1 MQDFNKSNTL
11 LIWDSDRD
19 YPDSFKNIFL
29 WNSFNQSLEKNII
42 SVPLLVEDHS
52 IELREKFLNWI
63 YEIGETHIK
72 SNKIIDILEIESG
85 LSYWWFTSLGQKF
98 NISDS
103 SPINDIIKIFAIE
116 QYIDLTNFKEVHIV
130 CKKKHLIKLFKSY
143 SKSQKI
149 KFSYRNNSKNWL
161 QLNKLWKNF
170 PNFIKAFL
178 YFVWYFFT
186 NIKFLITKKS
196 RKLFSSG
203 ILFIDIL
210 IHLNENS
217 IKNGKF
223 VSNYWTNLI
232 ELLDQLKTQS
242 NWLHGF
248 YRHNSIPNIRIASEL
263 LNKFNNSP
271 IQSHF
276 LFENYISPKVF
287 LESLSIYF
295 NLYFKSFFILKY
307 RFLFKPISSS
317 FDFYYLVQS
326 DLKDSLRGKEAMS
339 NCIRIA
345 LTKAVFKD
353 IPFQKK
359 GFYIQ
364 ENQPWELSLI
374 FYWKK
379 YKHGTIYGVPHS
391 TIRFWDLRYFFDKRI
406 YLSVTKNNL
415 PMPNYVALNGQ
426 MALDSY
432 IQSGYPE
439 AFIVKVEALRYLHLL
454 KVDNFSLPKFHI
466 LKQFTILVFGDFL
479 KSTNDLMINCLI
491 NAISHFDKPTKIIIK
506 PHPANQIELYDYP
519 NLNFELT
526 YGSILQ
532 LMPDCTLVFTSNIT
546 SAAVDVLY
554 CKKPLV
560 QFLDGSY
567 FNVSPL
573 KNIEGINYVKN
584 SEDLLYAMNH
594 IPQPTTNYLN
604 HFFLNENLTYW
615 KSLLGVAN

>member
-1 MQDFNKSNTL
+1 MQHFNKLNTL
-11 LIWDSDRD
+11 LISDSDRD
-19 YPDSFKNIFL
+19 YPDSYKNIFL

-42 SVPLLVEDHS
+42 SVPLLVEEHS
-52 IELREKFLNWI
+52 IELRKKFLNWI

-130 CKKKHLIKLFKSY
+130 CKNKHLIKLFKSY

-149 KFSYRNNSKNWL
+149 KFSYRNNSKNCF
-161 QLNKLWKNF
+161 QVNKLWKNF

-186 NIKFLITKKS
+186 NIKFLFTNKS

-223 VSNYWTNLI
+223 ISNYWTKLT
-232 ELLDQLKTQS
+232 ELLDQVKAQS

-248 YRHNSIPNIRIASEL
+248 YRHNSIPNIRIASDL

-271 IQSHF
+271 IQSHS
-276 LFENYISPKVF
+276 LFENYLSPKVF
-287 LESLSIYF
+287 LESLCIYF
-295 NLYFKSFFILKY
+295 KLYFKSFYILKN

-353 IPFQKK
+353 IHLQKK

-364 ENQPWELSLI
+364 ENQPWELALI

-379 YKHGTIYGVPHS
+379 FKHGTIYGVPHS

-406 YLSVTKNNL
+406 YLSATKNNL

-439 AFIVKVEALRYLHLL
+439 AFIVKAEALRYLHLL
-454 KVDNFSLPKFHI
+454 KVDNFSFPKFHI

-491 NAISHFDKPTKIIIK
+491 NAILHFDKPTKIIIK
-506 PHPANQIELYDYP
+506 PHPSNLIELNDYP
-519 NLNFELT
+519 SLSFELT
-526 YGSILQ
+526 YGSIIE
-532 LMPDCTLVFTSNIT
+532 LMNDCNLVFTSNIT

-573 KNIEGINYVKN
+573 KNIEGVNYVKN
-584 SEDLLYAMNH
+584 SEDLLYAINN
-594 IPQPTTNYLN
+594 IPQPTTNKLN
-604 HFFLNENLTYW
+604 HFFLSENLTYW

>member
-42 SVPLLVEDHS
+42 SVPLLVEEHS

-72 SNKIIDILEIESG
+72 SIKIIDILEIEIG

-103 SPINDIIKIFAIE
+103 SPINDIIKILAIE

-130 CKKKHLIKLFKSY
+130 CKNKNLIKLFKSY
-143 SKSQKI
+143 SKNQKI
-149 KFSYRNNSKNWL
+149 KFRHRYNSKNYF
-161 QLNKLWKNF
+161 QLNKLWKIP
-170 PNFIKAFL
+170 PNFIIAFL
-178 YFVWYFFT
+178 YYVWYFFT
-186 NIKFLITKKS
+186 NFKFLITKKS

-210 IHLNENS
+210 IHLNNNS

-223 VSNYWTNLI
+223 ISNYWTKLT
-232 ELLDQLKTQS
+232 ELLDQLKIQS

-248 YRHNSIPNIRIASEL
+248 YRHNSIPNIRIANEL

-271 IQSHF
+271 IQSHS
-276 LFENYISPKVF
+276 LLENYLTPKVF

-295 NLYFKSFFILKY
+295 KIYLKSFYIFKY
-307 RFLFKPISSS
+307 RFLFKPINSS

-326 DLKDSLRGKEAMS
+326 DLKESLRGKEAMS

-345 LTKAVFKD
+345 LTKSVFKD
-353 IPFQKK
+353 IPLQKK

-364 ENQPWELSLI
+364 ENQPWELALI

-379 YKHGTIYGVPHS
+379 FKHGTIYGVPHS

-426 MALDSY
+426 IALDSY
-432 IQSGYPE
+432 IHSGYPKVS
-439 AFIVKVEALRYLHLL
+439 IVKAEALRYLYLL
-454 KVDNFSLPKFHI
+454 KVDNFTFPKYHI
-466 LKQFTILVFGDFL
+466 SKQFTILVFGDFL

-491 NAISHFDKPTKIIIK
+491 NAISYFDKPTKIIIK
-506 PHPANQIELYDYP
+506 PHPSNQIVFNDYP

-526 YGSILQ
+526 NGPILE
-532 LMPDCTLVFTSNIT
+532 LMNECTLVFTSNIT

-573 KNIEGINYVKN
+573 KNIEGVIYVKN
-584 SEDLLYAMNH
+584 SDDLLYAMNN
-594 IPQPTTNYLN
+594 IPQPTTNKLN
-604 HFFLNENLTYW
+604 YFFLSENLTYW
-615 KSLLGVAN
+615 KSLIGDAN

>member
-42 SVPLLVEDHS
+42 SVPLLVEEHS

-72 SNKIIDILEIESG
+72 SIKIIDILEIESG

-130 CKKKHLIKLFKSY
+130 CKNKNLIKLFKSY
-143 SKSQKI
+143 SKNQKI
-149 KFSYRNNSKNWL
+149 KFSHRYNSKNYF
-161 QLNKLWKNF
+161 QLNKLWKTP

-178 YFVWYFFT
+178 YLVWYFIT
-186 NIKFLITKKS
+186 NFKFLITKKS

-210 IHLNENS
+210 IHLNNNS

-223 VSNYWTNLI
+223 ISNYWTKLT
-232 ELLDQLKTQS
+232 ELLDQLKIQS

-248 YRHNSIPNIRIASEL
+248 YRHNSIPNIRIANEL

-271 IQSHF
+271 IQSHS
-276 LFENYISPKVF
+276 LFENYLTPKVF
-287 LESLSIYF
+287 LESLNIYF
-295 NLYFKSFFILKY
+295 KLYLKSFYIFKY
-307 RFLFKPISSS
+307 RFLFKPINSS

-326 DLKDSLRGKEAMS
+326 DLKESLRGKEAMS

-345 LTKAVFKD
+345 LTKSVFKD
-353 IPFQKK
+353 IPLQKK

-364 ENQPWELSLI
+364 ENQPWELALI

-379 YKHGTIYGVPHS
+379 FKHGTIYGVPHS

-426 MALDSY
+426 IALDSY
-432 IQSGYPE
+432 IHSGYPKVS
-439 AFIVKVEALRYLHLL
+439 IVKAEALRYLYLL
-454 KVDNFSLPKFHI
+454 KVDNFTFPKYHI
-466 LKQFTILVFGDFL
+466 SKQFTILVFGDFL

-491 NAISHFDKPTKIIIK
+491 NAISYFDKPTKIIIK
-506 PHPANQIELYDYP
+506 PHPSNQIVFNDYP

-526 YGSILQ
+526 NGSILE
-532 LMPDCTLVFTSNIT
+532 LMNECTLVFTSNIT

-573 KNIEGINYVKN
+573 KNIEGVIYVKN
-584 SEDLLYAMNH
+584 SDDLLYAMNN
-594 IPQPTTNYLN
+594 IPQPTTNKLN
-604 HFFLNENLTYW
+604 YFFLSENLTYW
-615 KSLLGVAN
+615 KSLIGDAN